1 MHTCSM
7 LGKGGLYYSHLSTMT
22 WGGKTQ
28 EATIIHNLMDFIQ
41 TTNVFFFYLFDYII
55 QFKVIQTYAV
65 INDSRKT

>member
-41 TTNVFFFYLFDYII
+41 TTNAFFFICLTILFNL
-55 QFKVIQTYAV
+55 K
-65 INDSRKT
+65 